1 MGNKKGIFYIKKECS
16 EVELRHIVTIYNG
29 FLVNVI
35 SEDYCCK
42 YEDVLS
48 IDTKYFIIADGNLS
62 NDFVRKAVL
71 HFEYLENTIGITEG
85 KNKFTFIENEKINN
99 VLFSKN
105 MFYEVKKTYSG
116 IEDMT
121 FKIYQC

>member
-1 MGNKKGIFYIKKECS
+1 MLFRSKKECS

-116 IEDMT
+116 IENMT